1 MTLAQP
7 RRRRA
12 VLVAPGSD
20 DRKAGKALASPADE
34 VVLDLE
40 DAVATGHKDTARDL
54 VADLVSTHGTGR
66 TIAVRVNGP
75 GTPWFADDLRACAA
89 LGSALSSVVVP
100 KVEGPADLAETDRIL
115 TAAGD
120 TDLAV
125 QALIETPAGVTRLD
139 EIVTGPRLAAVIL
152 GYADLGAALGRTRT
166 AAPEHWLYV
175 QDRILHAARAAGVQA
190 IDGPFL
196 GITDDDRFR
205 HAARWTADLGFD
217 GKWVIHPAQIDSA
230 AAVFTPNDEQAEQA
244 RRVLAALAEAEAR
257 GAGAAQLDGQMLDE
271 AVAVAARRT
280 LALIGEN

>member
-1 MTLAQP
+1 MNPAQP

-20 DRKAGKALASPADE
+20 ERKAGKALASSADE

-40 DAVATGHKDTARDL
+40 DAVATALKDTVRDL
-54 VADLVSTHGTGR
+54 VADLVSTRGTGR
-66 TIAVRVNGP
+66 AIAVRVNGP

-89 LGSALSSVVVP
+89 LGPALSSIVVP

-115 TAAGD
+115 AEAGD
-120 TDLAV
+120 ADLVV

-152 GYADLGAALGRTRT
+152 GYADLGAALGRART

-175 QDRILHAARAAGVQA
+175 QDRLLHAARAAGVQA

-196 GITDDDRFR
+196 SITDDEDFR
-205 HAARWTADLGFD
+205 RAARWTADLGFD

-230 AAVFTPNDEQAEQA
+230 AAAFTPDDAQAEQA

-280 LALIGEN
+280 LALIGDK